1 MTESSNPLIYLI
13 FFMITVGVTVVA
25 GVLIYFFRKNRR
37 IRQSFEDMAKRVHG
51 KVVRKNFAVGD
62 ILEGQHAGHSFSCR
76 YLPGSKNQPSS
87 LRIQLNIACPAAL
100 KIRKRAWY
108 DRFAAQCGLIA
119 EIRTGDTVFDA
130 TYYLDT
136 DHMDLYAAHF
146 AGHDKRLEVASI
158 FSLGFPVQE
167 IVFGKKDIRIVLS
180 PFQHDRLD
188 AVPLENYLDAL
199 LKLSEG
205 LSSPEYSAASFAQGF
220 GGSFSHPLSREV
232 LVMLFIFL
240 GLLIF
245 GGLLALIAGLE
256 KYQLLNHHLMVN
268 ALALSALVFLVF
280 QAGVYQWIRGRASS
294 HRLFFYLLTMSFV
307 AFPLGMTGGAVLT
320 NGFLD
325 EGGETVHRVSVK
337 EHYMQ
342 KNKNNRTYYLSFVSW
357 QNEEQKTRISVSS
370 CFFEQI
376 ETGDLIDVKTK
387 PGYWQAEWISGI
399 EKAPGGDRVDR
410 MEGIPLSLVKIRF
423 YESGPSAL
431 PGQNQIY
438 STEFAGETSR
448 YIYCHVNMENHLWRQ
463 DDRRYTFVWQYI
475 KSGGDNSA
483 KLVLPFTIRKEW
495 KSAWVVNGW
504 GWEKPGQWPPGI
516 YRVEVSVDG
525 RPFGEGSFTIR

>member
-13 FFMITVGVTVVA
+13 FLVITVGVIVVM

-37 IRQSFEDMAKRVHG
+37 IRRSFEDMAKRVHG

-62 ILEGQHAGHSFSCR
+62 VLEGQHASHSFSCR
-76 YLPGSKNQPSS
+76 YIPGSKNQPSS
-87 LRIQLNIACPAAL
+87 LRIQLDIPCKAAL

-108 DRFAAQCGLIA
+108 DRFAAQFGLIA
-119 EIRTGDTVFDA
+119 EIRTGDTVFDS

-136 DHMDLYAAHF
+136 DHMDLYSAHF
-146 AGHDKRLEVASI
+146 AGNDKRLEVASI

-167 IVFGKKDIRIVLS
+167 IVFGKKDIRILLS
-180 PFQHDRLD
+180 PFQYDRLD
-188 AVPLENYLDAL
+188 DVPLEKYLDTL
-199 LKLSEG
+199 LNLSIN
-205 LSSPEYSAASFAQGF
+205 LSSSDYSEASFAQRF
-220 GGSFSHPLSREV
+220 GQSYSPPLSREV
-232 LVMLFIFL
+232 LVTLFIVL
-240 GLLIF
+240 GVFIF
-245 GGLLALIAGLE
+245 GGFLSLMVGLE
-256 KYQLLNHHLMVN
+256 KYQLLNHHLIAN
-268 ALALSALVFLVF
+268 TLALSALAFLVF
-280 QAGVYQWIRGRASS
+280 QAGIYQWIRGRASS

-307 AFPLGMTGGAVLT
+307 AFPLGMTGGAVAT

-325 EGGETVHRVSVK
+325 EGSETVHRVSVK
-337 EHYMQ
+337 DHYIQ
-342 KNKNNRTYYLSFVSW
+342 KNKNDRTYYLSFVSW
-357 QNEEQKTRISVSS
+357 RNEEPMIRISVSS
-370 CFFEQI
+370 CFFKQI
-376 ETGDLIDVKTK
+376 EVGDLIDVKTK
-387 PGYWQAEWISGI
+387 PGYWNAEWISGI
-399 EKAPGGDRVDR
+399 EKAPSGDRMNR
-410 MEGIPLSLVKIRF
+410 MEGIPLSLLKIRF

-438 STEFAGETSR
+438 SNEFAGETSR

-475 KSGGDNSA
+475 KPGGDHGE

-504 GWEKPGQWPPGI
+504 GWEKPGKWPPGS

-525 RPFGEGSFTIR
+525 HSFGEGSFTIR